1 MKAYA
6 VFDGGGVKGAA
17 LAGALAA
24 SEDKKVKF
32 EGYGGTSAGSIVALL
47 ASIGYTGEEIRDRLK
62 TDVHPIKM
70 LDDDGTLYRVAHG
83 AMQRGSEIVKKSGA
97 GWRELQALCFLVRNR
112 KLLRRLGGDLGLY
125 SGDKLCKVLLDLIV
139 QKKRG
144 LIGID
149 DPTFEDLEREGGKP
163 LKIVASD
170 TRARRAIV
178 FSKSASSPSQSV
190 IQAVR
195 ASVSYPFFFQP
206 VMTRGGK
213 RLVDGGLSSNL
224 PVFLFDSEHE
234 QSQWP
239 IIAFDLVA
247 GERTGAPG
255 VMSFIDE
262 LSETVFEASDEI
274 MGSLLPGLKHIR
286 LQVPANIKTLQFD
299 LSDTDIESLYKYGYS
314 DASAALNRWDKLIGS
329 AEAGERIQKQLAVY
343 YGPEALFKPVLEA
356 LKREMESKTL
366 AKNVRTHIMLP
377 TGRSDASRIVVYQ
390 AGFRK
395 EDSDSALELDEFAG
409 CSGQA
414 YRDHAPAFADLVQAR
429 SCYDSNWGMT
439 THQQSMVASDRSAML
454 SVPVFARELRRGE
467 SEKDVPVRAIL
478 SIDTS
483 STLEEAGWIENREN
497 AMPVVT
503 RRVTDLAIQW
513 AAVISKLLS

>member
-17 LAGALAA
+17 LAGALTAA
-24 SEDKKVKF
+24 EHKNVKF

-62 TDVHPIKM
+62 TDVHPMKM
-70 LDDDGTLYRVAHG
+70 LDDDGTLYRAAHS
-83 AMQRGSEIVKKSGA
+83 AMQRGIDIVKKSRTGV
-97 GWRELQALCFLVRNR
+97 REIRALFFLLWNHR
-112 KLLRRLGGDLGLY
+112 LLRRLGVDFGLY
-125 SGDKLCKVLLDLIV
+125 SGDKLCEVLLKLIV
-139 QKKRG
+139 QKRPD

-149 DPTFEDLEREGGKP
+149 DPTFDDLERNGGKT

-178 FSKSASSPSQSV
+178 FSKAASSPSQSV

-224 PVFLFDSEHE
+224 PAFLFDSEHE

-247 GERTGAPG
+247 GERTGGSG
-255 VMSFIDE
+255 VMSFFEE
-262 LSETVFEASDEI
+262 LSDTAFEASDEI
-274 MGSLLPGLKHIR
+274 IGSLLPGLKHIC
-286 LQVPANIKTLQFD
+286 LQVPANIKTLKFD

-329 AEAGERIQKQLAVY
+329 AEAGETIQKQLAVY

-377 TGRSDASRIVVYQ
+377 TGRRDGSRIVVYH

-395 EDSDSALELDEFAG
+395 EDSDGALELDEFGG

-414 YRDHAPAFADLVQAR
+414 NLDHAPAFADLVQAR
-429 SCYDSNWGMT
+429 SCYDSNWKMT
-439 THQQSMVASDRSAML
+439 SHQQSMVADDRCAML
-454 SVPVFARELRRGE
+454 SVPIFSRELRIGE

-503 RRVTDLAIQW
+503 RGVTDLAIQW